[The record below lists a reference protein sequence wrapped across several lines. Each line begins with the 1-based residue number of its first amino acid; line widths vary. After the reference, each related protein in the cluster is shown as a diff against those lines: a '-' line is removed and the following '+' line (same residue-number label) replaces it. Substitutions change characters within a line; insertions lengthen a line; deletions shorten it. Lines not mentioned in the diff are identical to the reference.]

1 MKKNY
6 LIPLLAVALGANA
19 FAVPGTSPEPPADKT
34 LSPYF
39 VVLNQDDP
47 EVTGQDLL
55 PLKSTDV
62 DVQISGI
69 IANVA
74 IRQTYH
80 NTGSN
85 VLEAQY
91 VFPGST
97 KAAVHGMTMKI
108 GDRTIQ
114 AKIEERKKAQ
124 EIFEQAKAEN
134 KSASLLQQHRPNVFQ
149 MNVATILPG
158 DLVEVTLRYT
168 EHLVPTDQVYEFVFP
183 TVVGPRYSNTQ
194 VGTPQAAADNWVA
207 NPFLEEG
214 AENPSTF
221 DINVSL
227 QAGMPIGNLA
237 CSTHPVKIDYQGPDQ
252 AQVSLDRYEPNT
264 GNRDYILR
272 YRLAGNEIAS
282 GLLLHEDKQLKENF
296 FLLTVQPP
304 QRVKPQHIPAREYVF
319 VVDVSGSMNGFP
331 LNTAKTLMRD
341 LIGDLEKRDKFNIV
355 LFAGSSQVFESK
367 SVAATTANVSR
378 ATRWL
383 ESASAGGGTEM
394 VTALQRSLNLP
405 SGGGISR
412 SIVVVTDG
420 YVSFDRDAMDVVRQ
434 NLGQANLFAFG
445 IGSSVNRYLIEGLA
459 RAGRGEPFVVT
470 KPEEAAQKAE
480 QLRNYISAPVLTD
493 IKIDFGGLE
502 VYDVEPASVPD
513 VLADRPITV
522 FGKWRGKPNGE
533 IKLSGVS
540 GEQRRTLSIP
550 TKSLDQENP
559 ALPYLWARDRIAT
572 IADYRWADQKR
583 RGETTSDLESETQL
597 QITNL
602 GLTYNLL
609 TEFTSFVAVDD
620 VVREA
625 AENLEHTKVKQPAPL
640 PQGVAAQAVG
650 GGAVPEPEFYLLL
663 AIGIGF
669 LAWNQRRLLAE
680 LIQARI

>member
-1 MKKNY
+1 MKKHF
-6 LIPLLAVALGANA
+6 LFTSLAIAISASA
-19 FAVPGTSPEPPADKT
+19 FAVPTAFPQPPTDQT
-34 LSPYF
+34 LSPFF

-47 EVTGQDLL
+47 EITGQDLL

-62 DVQISGI
+62 DVQISGV
-69 IANVA
+69 IANVE

-80 NTGSN
+80 NTGTN
-85 VLEAQY
+85 ILEAQY

-97 KAAVHGMTMKI
+97 RAAVHGMTMKI
-108 GDRTIQ
+108 GDRKIE

-124 EIFEQAKAEN
+124 EIFDQAKAQN

-149 MNVATILPG
+149 MNVATMMPG
-158 DLVEVTLRYT
+158 DRVEVTLRYT
-168 EHLVPTDQVYEFVFP
+168 EHLIPTSQVYEFVFP
-183 TVVGPRYSNTQ
+183 TVVGPRYSNT
-194 VGTPQAAADNWVA
+194 PADSPKAAADAWVA
-207 NPFLEEG
+207 NPFLAEG

-221 DINVSL
+221 DINVSI

-237 CSTHPVKIDYQGPDQ
+237 CGTHPVKIDYQGPDQ
-252 AQVSLDRYEPNT
+252 ATVALDHYEPNP

-272 YRLAGNEIAS
+272 YRLAGEEVAS
-282 GLLLHEDKQLKENF
+282 GLLLHRDERLGENF

-304 QRVKPQHIPAREYVF
+304 QRIKPQQVPAREYVF
-319 VVDVSGSMNGFP
+319 VVDVSGSMTGFP

-341 LIGDLEKRDKFNIV
+341 LIGDLEKRDTFNIV
-355 LFAGSSQVFESK
+355 LFAGSSHVFEQRSIP
-367 SVAATTANVSR
+367 ATTANVSR

-394 VTALQRSLNLP
+394 VSALQTSLKLP
-405 SGGGISR
+405 SDGGTSR

-420 YVSFDRDAMDVVRQ
+420 YVSFDREAMDVVRQ

-459 RAGRGEPFVVT
+459 RAGRGEPFIVT
-470 KPEEAAQKAE
+470 KPEEAAQKAD
-480 QLRNYISAPVLTD
+480 QLRNYISSPVLTD
-493 IKIDFGGLE
+493 VEIDFGKLD
-502 VYDVEPASVPD
+502 VYDVEPKSVPD

-522 FGKWRGKPNGE
+522 FGKWRGEPVGD
-533 IKLSGVS
+533 IKLSGIS
-540 GEQRRTLSIP
+540 GAQRRNLSIAA
-550 TKSLDQENP
+550 SVENLENP

-572 IADYRWADQKR
+572 IADYRWADRQH
-583 RGETTSDLESETQL
+583 RGVTNPDLESETKL

-620 VVREA
+620 VVREG
-625 AENLEHTKVKQPAPL
+625 AENQQQTKVNQPAPL

-680 LIQARI
+680 LLHSRI

>member
-1 MKKNY
+1 MKKNF
-6 LIPLLAVALGANA
+6 LITLMGAALGASA
-19 FAVPGTSPEPPADKT
+19 FAVPNDKPEPPTDKT

-55 PLKSTDV
+55 PLKSTNV
-62 DVQISGI
+62 DVQISGV
-69 IANVA
+69 IAD
-74 IRQTYH
+74 IEIQQTYH

-97 KAAVHGMTMKI
+97 RAAVHGMTMKV

-124 EIFEQAKAEN
+124 QIFDQAKAEN
-134 KSASLLQQHRPNVFQ
+134 KTASLLQQQRPNVFQ

-168 EHLVPTDQVYEFVFP
+168 EHLVPTDQIYEFVFP
-183 TVVGPRYSNTQ
+183 TVVGPRYSNTP
-194 VGTPQAAADNWVA
+194 VGSPQAAADAWVA
-207 NPFLEEG
+207 NPFLKEG
-214 AENPSTF
+214 TENPATF

-237 CSTHPVKIDYQGPDQ
+237 CNTHPVKIDYTGPDQ
-252 AQVSLDRYEPNT
+252 AMVSLDQYEPNA

-272 YRLAGNEIAS
+272 YRLAGDEVAS
-282 GLLLHEDKQLKENF
+282 GLLLHEDQALGENF

-304 QRVKPQHIPAREYVF
+304 KRIKPQHVPAREYVF

-341 LIGDLEKRDKFNIV
+341 LIADLEKRDKFNIV
-355 LFAGSSQVFESK
+355 LFAGSSQVFESA
-367 SVAATTANVSR
+367 SVPATSANVSR

-383 ESASAGGGTEM
+383 DSASAGGGTEM
-394 VTALQRSLNLP
+394 VSALQTSLNLP
-405 SGGGISR
+405 SSGGISR

-420 YVSFDRDAMDVVRQ
+420 YVSFDREAMDVVRK

-470 KPEEAAQKAE
+470 KPEEAAPKAD

-493 IKIDFGGLE
+493 IKIDFGGLD

-522 FGKWRGKPNGE
+522 FGKWRGEPAGE

-540 GEQRRTLSIP
+540 GEQRRTLTIAA
-550 TKSLDQENP
+550 TTDDQENP

-572 IADYRWADQKR
+572 IADYRWADQQH
-583 RGETTSDLESETQL
+583 RGPTKADLEAETKL

-620 VVREA
+620 VVREG

-680 LIQARI
+680 FLQTRI